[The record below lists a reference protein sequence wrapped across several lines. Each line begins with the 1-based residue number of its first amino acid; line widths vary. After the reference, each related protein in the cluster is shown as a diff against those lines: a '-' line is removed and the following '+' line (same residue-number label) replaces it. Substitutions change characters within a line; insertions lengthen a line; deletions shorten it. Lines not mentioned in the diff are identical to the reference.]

1 MATRQPAPRERDTVG
16 LVGLGLMG
24 SALAYRLLAAGHAVL
39 GFDVVPDRREALR
52 AQGGRTAPSAADVA
66 HACRRIL
73 LSLPDSRVVRTVL
86 HGMGGRLGGGR
97 IVVDTTT
104 GTPGDAAGMGAWLA
118 ARDTAYLDATISGN
132 SDQLRKREVVVLAG
146 GPPAVFKESRDLFNA
161 FAREAFLLGPWGRG
175 AEMKLVTNLV
185 LGLNRAV
192 LAEGLAF
199 ASALGFDP
207 VRTLAVL
214 RASPAYSRSM
224 DVKGDKM
231 VRGDFSPVA
240 RLSQHRKDVRL
251 ILEAGRRARARLPL
265 SRTHLKLLDQAV
277 AAGLGGL
284 DNSAIL
290 RILGGNAWPS
300 PSPA

>member
-1 MATRQPAPRERDTVG
+1 MLPGMKNHRDTRDVVG
-16 LVGLGLMG
+16 LVGLGLLG
-24 SALAYRLLAAGHAVL
+24 GALAERLLAAGHAVL
-39 GFDVVPDRREALR
+39 GFDVDPARGAALR
-52 AQGGRTAPSAADVA
+52 ARGGRTAKDAAGVA
-66 HACRRIL
+66 AACRRIL
-73 LSLPDSRVVRTVL
+73 LSLPDSRVARTVL
-86 HGMGGRLGGGR
+86 HGMDGRLGAGR

-104 GTPGDAAGMGAWLA
+104 GTPGDAARTGAWLA
-118 ARDTAYLDATISGN
+118 ARGAAYLDATISGN
-132 SDQLRKREVVVLAG
+132 SDQVRKREVVVLAG
-146 GPPAVFKESRDLFNA
+146 GPLAAFEESRDLFDA
-161 FAREAFLLGPWGRG
+161 FAREAFHLGPWGRG

-207 VRTLAVL
+207 ARTLAIL

-231 VRGDFSPVA
+231 VRGDFAPVA

-290 RILGGNAWPS
+290 RVMGRRP
-300 PSPA
+300 